1 MKKAK
6 KRTFPEVSIIGDSL
20 EEKIKRIRAALIR
33 ATLKPNSLRKGPRH
47 VRH

>member
-6 KRTFPEVSIIGDSL
+6 KRTFHEVPILDDSL
-20 EEKIKRIRAALIR
+20 EEKIKRIRAALISS
-33 ATLKPNSLRKGPRH
+33 ALKPNSLRKGSRH